1 MKAKAGL
8 LTLLIGMIGLVGF
21 GETTADPVQNSTPD
35 SISCLDTEIV
45 LVSVEKPFQMQFEAT
60 YLEHQIDV
68 PIFSNS
74 LEDADYSIYDYR
86 SLEDPGLIYC
96 ENSQTAKTNT
106 TALILKRPGEI
117 RQRFGN
123 SFIKNKSGLKSQ
135 IVGLRSKFFYQIFR
149 KNKE

>member
-21 GETTADPVQNSTPD
+21 GATTADPVQNSTPD
-35 SISCLDTEIV
+35 SIDCFDTEIV
-45 LVSVEKPFQMQFEAT
+45 LVSVYVQLDFQIT
-60 YLEHQIDV
+60 CLENQIDV
-68 PIFSNS
+68 TNNVIVFSNS

-86 SLEDPGLIYC
+86 SLEDPGLSYS

-106 TALILKRPGEI
+106 TALILRRPGEI

-123 SFIKNKSGLKSQ
+123 SFIKNNTDLKSQ
-135 IVGLRSKFFYQIFR
+135 IVGLRSKFFLPDIS
-149 KNKE
+149 